1 MFIGDAEQIA
11 DDVRDLLNAPEN
23 SNVDTLGNLLYRHNR
38 QDLAEATDLYDAI
51 GQQKDIDTIR
61 SLAREWYPQAMQAG
75 IEARRDDLS
84 SGLDNTARE
93 VATIKQDDLSGTQGC
108 GDLKAAYE
116 TAKRLVDSKSDDY
129 DALTKAQ
136 QNLTTA
142 MSGCATNLDP
152 TDREKVFGQPQGT
165 LKEDK
170 E

>member
-1 MFIGDAEQIA
+1 MFTGDAEQISN
-11 DDVRDLLNAPEN
+11 DVRDLLNAPEN
-23 SNVDTLGNLLYRHNR
+23 SNVDTLSTLLYRHGR

-61 SLAREWYPQAMQAG
+61 TLAREWYPQAMRAA
-75 IEARRDDLS
+75 IEARRSDLS
-84 SGLDNTARE
+84 DGLDNTAKSVE
-93 VATIKQDDLSGTQGC
+93 TIQQDNLENMQGC
-108 GDLKAAYE
+108 GDIKNAYE

-136 QNLTTA
+136 QDLTAAT
-142 MSGCATNLDP
+142 SGCATNLDP
-152 TDREKVFGQPQGT
+152 KDLEKVFGQPQGT

>member
-1 MFIGDAEQIA
+1 
-11 DDVRDLLNAPEN
+11 
-23 SNVDTLGNLLYRHNR
+23 
-38 QDLAEATDLYDAI
+38 
-51 GQQKDIDTIR
+51 
-61 SLAREWYPQAMQAG
+61 MQAG

-93 VATIKQDDLSGTQGC
+93 VATIERDDLSGTQGC

-142 MSGCATNLDP
+142 MSGCATNPDP
-152 TDREKVFGQPQGT
+152 TAREKVFGQPQGT